1 MKVLTPYIGRREGA
15 PDRPGLLAP
24 ERASEPIDG
33 DAEVVLP
40 PALRRERPPPVA
52 LGDRFA
58 LKPSRTDAAF
68 DDVLMRAGERA
79 LAT

>member
-15 PDRPGLLAP
+15 PDCPGLLAP

-40 PALRRERPPPVA
+40 PALRRE
-52 LGDRFA
+52 L
-58 LKPSRTDAAF
+58 LCSSRYTGRSCVVCSCWYF
-68 DDVLMRAGERA
+68 
-79 LAT
+79 